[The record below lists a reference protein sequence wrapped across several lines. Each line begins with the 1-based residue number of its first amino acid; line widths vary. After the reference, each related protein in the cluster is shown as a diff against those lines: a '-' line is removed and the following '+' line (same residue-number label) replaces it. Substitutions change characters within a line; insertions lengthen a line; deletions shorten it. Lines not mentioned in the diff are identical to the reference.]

1 MDTLDLELG
10 TYDAKRDEL
19 LASAEGKFVLIKGE
33 EMAGVYDSQA
43 DAIRQ
48 GYQLF
53 GNVPF
58 LVKQVLRIETPQ
70 NYTSNLLA
78 V

>member
-1 MDTLDLELG
+1 MGVLDVELG
-10 TYDAKRDEL
+10 TYESRREEL
-19 LASAEGKFVLIKGE
+19 LASADGKFVLIKGGE
-33 EMAGVYDSQA
+33 VAGVYASRE

-48 GYQLF
+48 GYRQF

-58 LVKQVLRIETPQ
+58 LVKQVLRIEVPQ
-70 NYTSNLLA
+70 RFVSGMLA